1 MSVDVTYED
10 PVKLS
15 DGRYFVKASTGGSP
29 VYVSLKNVNIGDID
43 ADDIELRLCE
53 GDANLVGMWDKK
65 FVESAVENSTKWFH
79 KEISSDVIQSYF
91 VSSLDSDG
99 TLEVQPSINSKGK
112 ANVAIFDS
120 NKEPIKTVEPGTSA
134 LVLLQ
139 FDGMWF
145 LRKTF
150 GPVWRLVQVRVKK
163 TLAPPQC
170 LIDDDSD

>member
-15 DGRYFVKASTGGSP
+15 DGRYFVKASTNGSP
-29 VYVSLKNVNIGDID
+29 VYVSLKGVVIDDLD
-43 ADDIELRLCE
+43 ADDIELKLSG
-53 GDANLVGMWDKK
+53 GDVQIVDEWDKR
-65 FVESAVENSTKWFH
+65 FVSSAVVNSTKWFH

-91 VSSLDSDG
+91 VSSLETDG
-99 TLEVQPSINSKGK
+99 TLEVLPNLGPKGK
-112 ANVAIFDS
+112 PNVAVFDS
-120 NKEPIKTVEPGTSA
+120 NKSQIKTVEPGTSA

-139 FDGMWF
+139 FEGMWF

-163 TLAPPQC
+163 TLEPPQC